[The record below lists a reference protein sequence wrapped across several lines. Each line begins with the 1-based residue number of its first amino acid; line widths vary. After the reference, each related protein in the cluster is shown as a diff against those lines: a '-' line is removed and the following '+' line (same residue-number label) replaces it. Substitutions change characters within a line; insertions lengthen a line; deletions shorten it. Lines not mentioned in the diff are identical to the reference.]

1 MRYTNFANR
10 WLYRRAVAVD
20 NTAGS
25 ASATDITF
33 SIPRDDELFW
43 TTVNQTDGRDIRVVD
58 ADGST
63 LLTYQLTGFNAAT
76 RSVTIDVDGY
86 AMPAAAMCQIWLYW
100 GATGVSSAAGS
111 FVAAGAKT
119 GSIFASKPP
128 GVIIPAIRENFRRL
142 RPSATVQKATGESI
156 FVTFDLRGA
165 LTSKVDGQPFGG
177 GLEYAEVDYV
187 TYRVLTAGGPAGTM
201 IDVTKTR
208 YFDGFVSVYLTAGT
222 VDTEYTIELT
232 AVTTDGQTQLFFAWL
247 SVRNPDEA

>member
-1 MRYTNFANR
+1 MRYTDFSAR
-10 WLYRRAVAVD
+10 WPYRRAVAVD
-20 NTAGS
+20 NTGGS

-33 SIPRDDELFW
+33 SVPKDDELFW
-43 TTVNQTDGRDIRVVD
+43 TTVNQTDGRDIRVCD
-58 ADGST
+58 ADGFT
-63 LLTYQLTGFNAAT
+63 LLTHQLTGFNAST

-86 AMPAAAMCQIWLYW
+86 AMPAAAMCQVWLYW

-119 GSIFASKPP
+119 GNVLACEPF
-128 GVIIPAIRENFRRL
+128 GVIVPAIRENFRAV
-142 RPSATVQKATGESI
+142 RPRATVQKATSENI
-156 FVTFDLRGA
+156 FVTFDLRRA
-165 LTSKVDGQPFGG
+165 LTSKAQPFGG

-187 TYRVLTAGGPAGTM
+187 SYRVLTAGGPVGAM
-201 IDVTKTR
+201 ADATKTR
-208 YFDGFVSVYLTAGT
+208 FFDGFASVYITAGT